1 MLAAVESLEAR
12 VISRLP
18 FRPSRAGT
26 MIRISDTS
34 LKQTAIKLKTC
45 MKISWRNLLNFL
57 RCVPEDLP
65 LLNVVE
71 NESGRHHAQ
80 ARDNKGGEH
89 LKTKTTGEEF
99 VTRHIVCLSKSGY
112 KKTV

>member
-34 LKQTAIKLKTC
+34 LKQRAIKFKNVN
-45 MKISWRNLLNFL
+45 KILL
-57 RCVPEDLP
+57 VQSMDEI
-65 LLNVVE
+65 
-71 NESGRHHAQ
+71 
-80 ARDNKGGEH
+80 
-89 LKTKTTGEEF
+89 TKKDT
-99 VTRHIVCLSKSGY
+99 KP
-112 KKTV
+112 

>member
-34 LKQTAIKLKTC
+34 LKQRPNKVLKHVRKSLGAIYLIFYAVYLKTFH
-45 MKISWRNLLNFL
+45 S
-57 RCVPEDLP
+57 
-65 LLNVVE
+65 
-71 NESGRHHAQ
+71 
-80 ARDNKGGEH
+80 
-89 LKTKTTGEEF
+89 
-99 VTRHIVCLSKSGY
+99 
-112 KKTV
+112 